1 MNHQIISVNLHDT
14 LIYLFF
20 STLFPHFADQGYT
33 NIKNNV
39 NIKNSQGLDRM
50 QKHLLLPLFLSIGL
64 LMQGCGS
71 KEAAQ
76 PETPPAKVSVLN
88 IQPQSVNFSENLPAR
103 VQAFRTAEIRPQVG
117 GIIEKVL
124 FTQGSE
130 VKAGQALYKINSETF
145 QADVNSNRASLNKAE
160 AEVARLKVQLE
171 RYQQLLPSNAISKQE
186 VSNAQAE
193 YRQALAD
200 VAQMKALL
208 TRQNLNLQ
216 YATVRAPISGR
227 IGQSFVTEGALV
239 GQGDSNK
246 MATVQQI
253 DKVYVDIK
261 QSISEYERLQTAL
274 QNGELSA
281 NDQKTFRI
289 SNSHG
294 QPYNV
299 TARMLFEDINVD
311 PETGDVTIRIEVN
324 NPERKL
330 LPGMYVR
337 VDINRASVPQA
348 LLIPAQAIQRNIN
361 GEPQVYVINTKGT
374 ADIRPIELGQQY
386 EQYYIANK
394 GLKAGDKVVVEGI
407 ERIQPNQKLEL
418 SVWKVPV
425 NTTANSSVHAESA
438 ATQGAQ

>member
-1 MNHQIISVNLHDT
+1 
-14 LIYLFF
+14 
-20 STLFPHFADQGYT
+20 
-33 NIKNNV
+33 
-39 NIKNSQGLDRM
+39 M

-64 LMQGCGS
+64 ILQGCGS
-71 KEAAQ
+71 EQVTQAEAA
-76 PETPPAKVSVLN
+76 PAKVSVLN
-88 IQPQSVNFSENLPAR
+88 MQPQSVNFSENLPAR

-124 FTQGSE
+124 FRQGSE

-145 QADVNSNRASLNKAE
+145 QADVNSNQASLNKAE

-171 RYQQLLPSNAISKQE
+171 RYEQLLPSNAISKQE

-239 GQGDSNK
+239 SQGDTNT

-253 DKVYVDIK
+253 DKVYVDVK
-261 QSISEYERLQTAL
+261 QSISEYERLQVAL
-274 QNGELSA
+274 QSGELSA
-281 NDQKTFRI
+281 NNEKTVRI

-294 QPYNV
+294 QPYKV
-299 TARMLFEDINVD
+299 SAKMLFEDINVD
-311 PETGDVTIRIEVN
+311 PETGDVTIRIEVQ

-337 VDINRASVPQA
+337 VNIDRASVPQA
-348 LLIPAQAIQRNIN
+348 LLVPAQAIQRNIN
-361 GEPQVYVINTKGT
+361 GDPQVYVINTKGT

-386 EQYYIANK
+386 EQYYIANR
-394 GLKAGDKVVVEGI
+394 GLKTGDKVVVEGV
-407 ERIQPNQKLEL
+407 ERIQANQKLQL
-418 SVWKVPV
+418 TTWKVPSS
-425 NTTANSSVHAESA
+425 NNSTSPT
-438 ATQGAQ
+438 TQGAK

>member
-1 MNHQIISVNLHDT
+1 MNHLIISVNLHDT
-14 LIYLFF
+14 LIYLFI
-20 STLFPHFADQGYT
+20 STLFPHFIDTHYT

-39 NIKNSQGLDRM
+39 SIKNSPGLDRM

-64 LMQGCGS
+64 VLQGCGS

-239 GQGDSNK
+239 GQGDTNK
-246 MATVQQI
+246 MATIQQI

-337 VDINRASVPQA
+337 VDIDRASVPQA

-361 GEPQVYVINTKGT
+361 GEPQVYVINAKGS

-394 GLKAGDKVVVEGI
+394 GLKAGDQVVVEGV
-407 ERIQPNQKLEL
+407 ERIQPHQKLEL
-418 SVWKVPV
+418 TAWKMPA
-425 NTTANSSVHAESA
+425 TTANAAEPVKTQ

>member
-1 MNHQIISVNLHDT
+1 
-14 LIYLFF
+14 
-20 STLFPHFADQGYT
+20 
-33 NIKNNV
+33 
-39 NIKNSQGLDRM
+39 M

-64 LMQGCGS
+64 ILQGCGS
-71 KEAAQ
+71 EQATQAEAA
-76 PETPPAKVSVLN
+76 PAKVSVLN

-117 GIIEKVL
+117 GIIEEVL

-130 VKAGQALYKINSETF
+130 VKAGQALYKINSEIF
-145 QADVNSNRASLNKAE
+145 QADVNSNQASLNKAE
-160 AEVARLKVQLE
+160 AEVARLKVQLA
-171 RYQQLLPSNAISKQE
+171 RYEQLLPSNAISKQE

-239 GQGDSNK
+239 NQGDTNT

-253 DKVYVDIK
+253 DKVYVDVK
-261 QSISEYERLQTAL
+261 QSISEYERLQVAL
-274 QNGELSA
+274 QSGELSA
-281 NDQKTFRI
+281 NNEKTVRI

-294 QPYNV
+294 QPYKV
-299 TARMLFEDINVD
+299 SAKMLFEDINVD
-311 PETGDVTIRIEVN
+311 PETGDVTIRIEVQ

-337 VDINRASVPQA
+337 VNIDRASVPQA
-348 LLIPAQAIQRNIN
+348 LLVPAQAIQRNIN
-361 GEPQVYVINTKGT
+361 GDPQVYVINTKGT

-386 EQYYIANK
+386 EQYYIANR
-394 GLKAGDKVVVEGI
+394 GLKTGDKVVVEGV
-407 ERIQPNQKLEL
+407 ERIQANQKLQL
-418 SVWKVPV
+418 TTWKAPSS
-425 NTTANSSVHAESA
+425 NNSTSPM
-438 ATQGAQ
+438 TQGAK

>member
-1 MNHQIISVNLHDT
+1 
-14 LIYLFF
+14 
-20 STLFPHFADQGYT
+20 
-33 NIKNNV
+33 
-39 NIKNSQGLDRM
+39 M

-200 VAQMKALL
+200 VSQMKALL

-361 GEPQVYVINTKGT
+361 GEPQVYVINAKGT

-425 NTTANSSVHAESA
+425 NTTANTSVHAESA

>member
-1 MNHQIISVNLHDT
+1 M
-14 LIYLFF
+14 
-20 STLFPHFADQGYT
+20 P
-33 NIKNNV
+33 
-39 NIKNSQGLDRM
+39 
-50 QKHLLLPLFLSIGL
+50 KHLLLPLFLSIGL
-64 LMQGCGS
+64 LLQGCGS
-71 KEAAQ
+71 EQAAQ
-76 PETPPAKVSVLN
+76 AKVTPAKVSILN
-88 IQPQSVNFSENLPAR
+88 LQPQSVNFSENLPAR

-145 QADVNSNRASLNKAE
+145 QADVNSNQASLNKAE

-171 RYQQLLPSNAISKQE
+171 RYEQLLPSNAISKQD
-186 VSNAQAE
+186 VSNAQAA

-239 GQGDSNK
+239 SQGDTNT

-253 DKVYVDIK
+253 DKVYVDVK

-274 QNGELSA
+274 QSGELSA
-281 NDQKTFRI
+281 NNEKTVRI

-294 QPYNV
+294 QPYKV
-299 TARMLFEDINVD
+299 SAKMLFEDINVD
-311 PETGDVTIRIEVN
+311 PETGDVTIRIEVQ

-337 VDINRASVPQA
+337 VNIDRASVPQA
-348 LLIPAQAIQRNIN
+348 LLVPAQAIQRNIN
-361 GEPQVYVINTKGT
+361 GEPQVYVINAKGA

-386 EQYYIANK
+386 EQFYIVSK

-418 SVWKVPV
+418 ATWKAP
-425 NTTANSSVHAESA
+425 ASSNSTLP

>member
-14 LIYLFF
+14 LIYLLF

-76 PETPPAKVSVLN
+76 LETPPAKVSVLN

-361 GEPQVYVINTKGT
+361 GEPQVYVINAKGT

-425 NTTANSSVHAESA
+425 NTTANTSVHAKSA

>member
-14 LIYLFF
+14 LIYLLF

-130 VKAGQALYKINSETF
+130 VKAGQAHYKINSETF

-361 GEPQVYVINTKGT
+361 GEPQVYVINAKGT

-425 NTTANSSVHAESA
+425 NTTANTSVHAEST

>member
-1 MNHQIISVNLHDT
+1 
-14 LIYLFF
+14 
-20 STLFPHFADQGYT
+20 
-33 NIKNNV
+33 
-39 NIKNSQGLDRM
+39 M

-64 LMQGCGS
+64 VLQACGS
-71 KEAAQ
+71 KDAA
-76 PETPPAKVSVLN
+76 PSETPSAKVTVLN
-88 IQPQSVNFSENLPAR
+88 MQPQSVNFSENLPAR

-145 QADVNSNRASLNKAE
+145 QADVNSNQASLHKAE
-160 AEVARLKVQLE
+160 AEVVRLKVQLE
-171 RYQQLLPSNAISKQE
+171 RYEQLLPSNAISKQE

-239 GQGDSNK
+239 SQGDANTMS
-246 MATVQQI
+246 TVQQI
-253 DKVYVDIK
+253 DKVYVDVK
-261 QSISEYERLQTAL
+261 QSISEYERLQAAL
-274 QNGELSA
+274 QSGELSA
-281 NDQKTFRI
+281 NNEKTVRI

-294 QPYNV
+294 HPYNV
-299 TARMLFEDINVD
+299 SAKMLFEDINVD
-311 PETGDVTIRIEVN
+311 PETGDVTIRIEVQ

-337 VDINRASVPQA
+337 VNIDRASVPQA
-348 LLIPAQAIQRNIN
+348 LLVPAQAIQRNIN
-361 GEPQVYVINTKGT
+361 GDPQVYVINAKGA

-386 EQYYIANK
+386 EQFYIASK
-394 GLKAGDKVVVEGI
+394 GLKAGDKIVVEGV

-418 SVWKVPV
+418 AAWKAP
-425 NTTANSSVHAESA
+425 ASSNSTSP

>member
-1 MNHQIISVNLHDT
+1 
-14 LIYLFF
+14 
-20 STLFPHFADQGYT
+20 
-33 NIKNNV
+33 
-39 NIKNSQGLDRM
+39 M

-64 LMQGCGS
+64 ILQGCGS
-71 KEAAQ
+71 EQATQAEAA
-76 PETPPAKVSVLN
+76 PAKVSVLN

-130 VKAGQALYKINSETF
+130 VKAGQALYKINSEIF
-145 QADVNSNRASLNKAE
+145 QADVNSNQASLNKAE
-160 AEVARLKVQLE
+160 AEVARLKVQLA
-171 RYQQLLPSNAISKQE
+171 RYEQLLPSNAISKQE

-239 GQGDSNK
+239 SQGDTNT

-253 DKVYVDIK
+253 NKVYVDVK
-261 QSISEYERLQTAL
+261 QSISEYERLQAAL
-274 QNGELSA
+274 QSGELSA
-281 NDQKTFRI
+281 NNEKAVRI

-294 QPYNV
+294 QPYKV
-299 TARMLFEDINVD
+299 SAKMLFEDINVD
-311 PETGDVTIRIEVN
+311 PETGDVTIRIEVQ

-337 VDINRASVPQA
+337 VNIDRASVPQA
-348 LLIPAQAIQRNIN
+348 LLVPAQAIQRNIN
-361 GEPQVYVINTKGT
+361 GDPQVYVINAKGT

-394 GLKAGDKVVVEGI
+394 GLKTGDKVVVEGV
-407 ERIQPNQKLEL
+407 ERIQANQKLQL
-418 SVWKVPV
+418 TTWKVPSS
-425 NTTANSSVHAESA
+425 NNSTSPM
-438 ATQGAQ
+438 TQGAK

>member
-1 MNHQIISVNLHDT
+1 M
-14 LIYLFF
+14 
-20 STLFPHFADQGYT
+20 P
-33 NIKNNV
+33 
-39 NIKNSQGLDRM
+39 
-50 QKHLLLPLFLSIGL
+50 KHLLLPLFLSIGL
-64 LMQGCGS
+64 ILQGCGS
-71 KEAAQ
+71 EQAA
-76 PETPPAKVSVLN
+76 PAKVAPAKVSILN
-88 IQPQSVNFSENLPAR
+88 LQPQSINFSENLPAR

-145 QADVNSNRASLNKAE
+145 QADVNSNQASLNKAE

-171 RYQQLLPSNAISKQE
+171 RYEQLLPSNAISKQE
-186 VSNAQAE
+186 VSNAQAA

-239 GQGDSNK
+239 SQGDTNT

-253 DKVYVDIK
+253 DKVYVDVK
-261 QSISEYERLQTAL
+261 QSISEYERLQAAL
-274 QNGELSA
+274 QSGELSA
-281 NDQKTFRI
+281 NNEKTVRI

-294 QPYNV
+294 QPYKV
-299 TARMLFEDINVD
+299 SAKMLFEDINVD
-311 PETGDVTIRIEVN
+311 PETGDVTIRIEVQ

-337 VDINRASVPQA
+337 VNIDRASVPQA
-348 LLIPAQAIQRNIN
+348 LLVPAQAIQRNIN
-361 GEPQVYVINTKGT
+361 GEPQVYVINAKGA

-386 EQYYIANK
+386 EQFYIVSK
-394 GLKAGDKVVVEGI
+394 GLKAGDKVVVEGV

-418 SVWKVPV
+418 ATWKAP
-425 NTTANSSVHAESA
+425 ASSNSTLP

>member
-1 MNHQIISVNLHDT
+1 M
-14 LIYLFF
+14 LI
-20 STLFPHFADQGYT
+20 STLFPHFKDLDYT
-33 NIKNNV
+33 LTQNN
-39 NIKNSQGLDRM
+39 NSIKNSIGLDSM

-64 LMQGCGS
+64 VIQGCS
-71 KEAAQ
+71 SEEAKQ
-76 PETPPAKVSVLN
+76 PEVAPAKVSVLSL
-88 IQPQSVNFSENLPAR
+88 QPQSVNFSENLPAR

-130 VKAGQALYKINSETF
+130 VKAGQALYKINAETF
-145 QADVNSNRASLNKAE
+145 QADVNSNKASLNKAE

-171 RYQQLLPSNAISKQE
+171 RYEQLLPSNAISKQE

-208 TRQNLNLQ
+208 VRQNLNLQ

-239 GQGDSNK
+239 SQGDTNTL
-246 MATVQQI
+246 ATVQQI
-253 DKVYVDIK
+253 DKVYVDVK
-261 QSISEYERLQTAL
+261 QSIGEYERLQTAL

-281 NDQKTFRI
+281 NSDKTVRI

-294 QPYNV
+294 QLYNV
-299 TARMLFEDINVD
+299 SAKMLFEDINVD
-311 PETGDVTIRIEVN
+311 PETGDVTIRIVVN

-337 VDINRASVPQA
+337 VSIDRASVPQA
-348 LLIPAQAIQRNIN
+348 LLVPAQAIQRNNN
-361 GEPQVYVINTKGT
+361 GDPQVYVINAKGL
-374 ADIRPIELGQQY
+374 ADIRPIALGQQY
-386 EQYYIANK
+386 EQFYLVNK
-394 GLKAGDKVVVEGI
+394 GLKVGDKVIVEGI
-407 ERIQPNQKLEL
+407 DRIQPNQKLEI
-418 SVWKVPV
+418 SKWKAPI
-425 NTTANSSVHAESA
+425 
-438 ATQGAQ
+438 TQGAQ

>member
-1 MNHQIISVNLHDT
+1 MNHQIISVNVHDT
-14 LIYLFF
+14 LIYLLF

-76 PETPPAKVSVLN
+76 PETPSAKVSVLN

-361 GEPQVYVINTKGT
+361 GEPQVYVINAKGT

-425 NTTANSSVHAESA
+425 NTTANTSVHAKSA

>member
-1 MNHQIISVNLHDT
+1 
-14 LIYLFF
+14 
-20 STLFPHFADQGYT
+20 
-33 NIKNNV
+33 
-39 NIKNSQGLDRM
+39 M

-64 LMQGCGS
+64 ILQGCGS
-71 KEAAQ
+71 EQATQAEAA
-76 PETPPAKVSVLN
+76 PAKVSVLN

-130 VKAGQALYKINSETF
+130 VKAGQALYKINSEIF
-145 QADVNSNRASLNKAE
+145 QADVNSNQASLNKAE
-160 AEVARLKVQLE
+160 AEVARLKVQLA
-171 RYQQLLPSNAISKQE
+171 RYEQLLPSNAISKQE

-239 GQGDSNK
+239 SQGDTNT

-253 DKVYVDIK
+253 DKVYVDVK
-261 QSISEYERLQTAL
+261 QSISEYERLQVAL
-274 QNGELSA
+274 QSGELSA
-281 NDQKTFRI
+281 NNEKTVRI

-294 QPYNV
+294 QPYKV
-299 TARMLFEDINVD
+299 SAKMLFEDINVD
-311 PETGDVTIRIEVN
+311 PETGDVTIRIEVQ

-337 VDINRASVPQA
+337 VNIDRASVPQA
-348 LLIPAQAIQRNIN
+348 LLVPAQAIQRNIN
-361 GEPQVYVINTKGT
+361 GDPQVYVINTKGT

-394 GLKAGDKVVVEGI
+394 GLKTGDKVVVEGV
-407 ERIQPNQKLEL
+407 ERIQANQKLQL
-418 SVWKVPV
+418 TTWKAPSS
-425 NTTANSSVHAESA
+425 NNSTSPM
-438 ATQGAQ
+438 TQGAK

>member
-1 MNHQIISVNLHDT
+1 
-14 LIYLFF
+14 
-20 STLFPHFADQGYT
+20 
-33 NIKNNV
+33 
-39 NIKNSQGLDRM
+39 M

-64 LMQGCGS
+64 ILQGCGS

-76 PETPPAKVSVLN
+76 PETPPAKVSVLS

-160 AEVARLKVQLE
+160 AEVARLKIQLE

-186 VSNAQAE
+186 VSNAQAQ

-200 VAQMKALL
+200 VAQMQALL

-239 GQGDSNK
+239 GQADTNK

-337 VDINRASVPQA
+337 VDIDRASVPQA

-361 GEPQVYVINTKGT
+361 GEPQVYVMNAKGT
-374 ADIRPIELGQQY
+374 ADIRSIELGQQY

-394 GLKAGDKVVVEGI
+394 GLKSGDKVVVEGV

-418 SVWKVPV
+418 STWKAPV
-425 NTTANSSVHAESA
+425 NTAGATSVHAKSP